1 VAYYYPGSTY
11 DRQSRRAVIAQDI
24 GQWDTP
30 LPLLT
35 ASGEVAP
42 VGDEQFSTVR
52 PIAYYARLRSRDYTW
67 IQSFELNVFA
77 ELPFGQQSTDNLPP
91 RAAARSRTDN
101 YQYLDPTE
109 IWLIGQDAINPG
121 QQFTANPPRGA
132 ARSRDYTFIESLDNR
147 LLGQDAINPGQQV
160 GMDLPPRGR
169 ARAASFDPGANYT
182 LALDAA
188 AQAQVPAGKS
198 TTATEPPP
206 RAAQRSRDYTYID
219 PTEIW
224 LIGQDAVVTGKQ
236 FTDLPPKAAPRQRDY
251 TWLQSFALPVYGEL
265 PFGQQSQP
273 NPPRAAQRAA
283 TLSEPGYNLTVWL
296 DFAAAQVP
304 PPGQSTTRTESPP
317 RAYAR
322 SRDYSFV
329 YPAQTQLFGQDALV
343 TGAQS
348 TALPPRG
355 PQRAAQLYDPGTNQT
370 LALAASTGPVGAQS
384 TELPSRGQMRSRD
397 YTFLHATD
405 QQLIG
410 QDSMVPG
417 KSTDATA
424 LPMRAAARSR
434 DYTWLQSMPLHIYQQ
449 LPPGQSTANTE
460 LPPRGPLRLKDYT
473 FLDLTKQNLIGQD
486 FMVPG
491 QSTLRTDNL
500 PPRAYPRLRDYT
512 YLVRFDLPELAAS
525 LHPGKQTVT
534 DRALYEHTLSN
545 RALYVH
551 TVSDSVTVQ

>member
-1 VAYYYPGSTY
+1 MVPGK
-11 DRQSRRAVIAQDI
+11 
-24 GQWDTP
+24 
-30 LPLLT
+30 
-35 ASGEVAP
+35 
-42 VGDEQFSTVR
+42 QF
-52 PIAYYARLRSRDYTW
+52 
-67 IQSFELNVFA
+67 
-77 ELPFGQQSTDNLPP
+77 TDLPP
-91 RAAARSRTDN
+91 KA
-101 YQYLDPTE
+101 P
-109 IWLIGQDAINPG
+109 
-121 QQFTANPPRGA
+121 

-147 LLGQDAINPGQQV
+147 LIGTDAMVTGVQSTANPPAGRPRAAQLYDPGVNLTLALSAIGPVGQSTFAT
-160 GMDLPPRGR
+160 DLPPKPAPRSRDYSFTDSLFAPLIGADAMVTGTQSTALPPKGP
-169 ARAASFDPGANYT
+169 ARAATLSDPGYNLT
-182 LALDAA
+182 VWLDLA
-188 AQAQVPAGKS
+188 AQAIIGPGKQTS
-198 TTATEPPP
+198 NTELPP
-206 RAAQRSRDYTYID
+206 RAPQRSRDYTFTDSLFI
-219 PTEIW
+219 P
-224 LIGQDAVVTGKQ
+224 LIGADAVNPGQQ
-236 FTDLPPKAAPRQRDY
+236 FTELPPKALARQRDY

-283 TLSEPGYNLTVWL
+283 SLPDTPYNLTVWL
-296 DFAAAQVP
+296 DFAAAQI
-304 PPGQSTTRTESPP
+304 PGPGKSTDATALPP
-317 RAYAR
+317 RPYAR
-322 SRDYSFV
+322 SRDYTFV

-348 TALPPRG
+348 TALPPKG
-355 PQRAAQLYDPGTNQT
+355 PQRAASLYDPGTNYT
-370 LALAASTGPVGAQS
+370 LALAASVGIVGVQS
-384 TELPSRGQMRSRD
+384 TDLPPRGQMRSRD

-424 LPMRAAARSR
+424 LPMRGPARSR
-434 DYTWLQSMPLHIYQQ
+434 DYTWLQTMPLHIYQQ
-449 LPPGQSTANTE
+449 LPPGQSTLDTE

-473 FLDLTKQNLIGQD
+473 FLDLTKQQLIGQD

-491 QSTLRTDNL
+491 QSTFRTDNL

>member
-1 VAYYYPGSTY
+1 
-11 DRQSRRAVIAQDI
+11 
-24 GQWDTP
+24 
-30 LPLLT
+30 
-35 ASGEVAP
+35 
-42 VGDEQFSTVR
+42 
-52 PIAYYARLRSRDYTW
+52 
-67 IQSFELNVFA
+67 
-77 ELPFGQQSTDNLPP
+77 
-91 RAAARSRTDN
+91 
-101 YQYLDPTE
+101 
-109 IWLIGQDAINPG
+109 
-121 QQFTANPPRGA
+121 
-132 ARSRDYTFIESLDNR
+132 
-147 LLGQDAINPGQQV
+147 
-160 GMDLPPRGR
+160 
-169 ARAASFDPGANYT
+169 
-182 LALDAA
+182 
-188 AQAQVPAGKS
+188 
-198 TTATEPPP
+198 
-206 RAAQRSRDYTYID
+206 
-219 PTEIW
+219 
-224 LIGQDAVVTGKQ
+224 
-236 FTDLPPKAAPRQRDY
+236 
-251 TWLQSFALPVYGEL
+251 
-265 PFGQQSQP
+265 
-273 NPPRAAQRAA
+273 
-283 TLSEPGYNLTVWL
+283 
-296 DFAAAQVP
+296 
-304 PPGQSTTRTESPP
+304 
-317 RAYAR
+317 
-322 SRDYSFV
+322 
-329 YPAQTQLFGQDALV
+329 
-343 TGAQS
+343 
-348 TALPPRG
+348 
-355 PQRAAQLYDPGTNQT
+355 
-370 LALAASTGPVGAQS
+370 
-384 TELPSRGQMRSRD
+384 MRSRD